1 MKKLIL
7 LISLIFATQLQ
18 AQGLKL
24 SEKKEKIKAIKTAY
38 LTAELQLTEEENKKF
53 WPLYNA
59 YEDKVREFKHER
71 LRRYLDAND
80 NDMTELSAKEAS
92 DLLAKVEQSE
102 EIAYQERKKFIQ
114 HLKTFLPAVKILQL
128 KKAEEQFNRKL
139 LQQVRNKKNKE

>member
-7 LISLIFATQLQ
+7 FLALIFAAQLQ
-18 AQGLKL
+18 AQGHKL
-24 SEKKEKIKAIKTAY
+24 SEKKEKIKAFKTAY
-38 LTAELQLTEEENKKF
+38 LTAELQLTDEESKKF

-71 LRRYLDAND
+71 LKRYLDAND
-80 NDMTELSAKEAS
+80 NDLTQLSTKDAA

-102 EIAYQERKKFIQ
+102 EVAYQERKKFVQ
-114 HLKTFLPAVKILQL
+114 NLKTFLPAVKIIQL

-139 LQQVRNKKNKE
+139 IQQVRNKKN